1 MAILGLYANRN
12 SCRDFVI
19 NGIEALT
26 DDAKNVYIAVA
37 FFTERNVVERIL
49 SKGCRIRLVVRLG
62 FPTNPDALQ
71 GLLNDPGIDIRYFTA
86 HSFHPKLYI
95 FGNQTALV
103 GSANL
108 TGAAINTN
116 QEVVVTIGSEDPR
129 LNDLAALFSEY
140 WGQAKVLTV
149 ETLEDYRKIYTKY
162 ERLLSEQGK
171 LDEEVLAKLGTVVAN
186 NITRDK
192 AKESK
197 ENIFLEEFRKTYQE
211 CVSAF
216 NVIREVYEAVG
227 KRKAA
232 EIPIRIEIDSFISF
246 VRDRHVVGDAW
257 MATPLHNAVSAR
269 GAIREL
275 VEEWY
280 RTPWAHFEETIVME
294 NYPRLVAAFK
304 SAAAI
309 KALSDDAL
317 FDGLSMLHSFYDR
330 LRFYPGGLRTWK
342 STFLAANDPARTR
355 ESLAYLLYGAGK
367 IEERMSDM
375 IYNPAYKLNQF
386 GQSNVQELIGWCN
399 REELPVING
408 RTTKILRYFGFDVA
422 QL

>member
-12 SCRDFVI
+12 SYSDFVR

-26 DDAKNVYIAVA
+26 EEAKNVYIAVA
-37 FFTERNVVERIL
+37 FFTERGIVEQIL
-49 SKGCRIRLVVRLG
+49 TKGCRIRLVVRLG
-62 FPTNPDALQ
+62 FPTNPDALR
-71 GLLNDPGIDIRYFTA
+71 GLLNTPGIDIRYFTA

-140 WGQAKVLTV
+140 WGQAKVLTD
-149 ETLEDYRKIYTKY
+149 EALKDYRKIYSKY

-171 LDEEVLAKLGTVVAN
+171 LDDEVLAKLGTVVAN

-246 VRDRHVVGDAW
+246 VRDRHVVGEAW
-257 MATPLHNAVSAR
+257 MAMPLRNSDSAR

-275 VEEWY
+275 VEEWH
-280 RTPWAHFEETIVME
+280 RTPWPHFEETIVTE

-304 SAAAI
+304 SADAI

-317 FDGLSMLHSFYDR
+317 FDGLSTLHSFYDR
-330 LRFYPGGLRTWK
+330 LRFNLGGLPSWK
-342 STFLAANDPARTR
+342 RTFLAANEPARTR

-367 IEERMSDM
+367 IEERMSSM
-375 IYNPAYKLNQF
+375 IYSPAYKLNQF